1 MVFLV
6 VRISGRCKMNKKR
19 EETLKRLKLQ
29 KKFSARFIEEKDDV
43 MKGMMESVQDEVM
56 YGKVEESF
64 AKKVKEKRL
73 KEGKNVLF
81 LHPPVGGFK
90 KTTKERYPKGIR
102 GNNPNIVKIVER
114 ML

>member
-56 YGKVEESF
+56 YGKV
-64 AKKVKEKRL
+64 KEKRL